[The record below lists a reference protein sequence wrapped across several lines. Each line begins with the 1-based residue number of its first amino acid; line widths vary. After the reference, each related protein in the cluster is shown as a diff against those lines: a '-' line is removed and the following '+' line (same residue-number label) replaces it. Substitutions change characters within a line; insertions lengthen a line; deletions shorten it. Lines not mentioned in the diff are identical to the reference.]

1 MRIITCLTFCLL
13 LWAPLNGVRA
23 ETVDLCDRQ
32 QATGTAR
39 RFLEHL
45 DRQEVETAW
54 LLMTP
59 HFRDLHDALTW
70 QEEQQTLRRVYGP
83 LISRSSKAFSCQ
95 ETFYHAPDGN
105 YAIVQFDSTFQ
116 NKRKAIE
123 TVILDLREPGLREI
137 ADIRMN

>member
-1 MRIITCLTFCLL
+1 MRIIICLTFCLL
-13 LWAPLNGVRA
+13 LSAPLNGTWA
-23 ETVDLCDRQ
+23 ETGDLCDQQ
-32 QATGTAR
+32 QATATAR

-45 DRQEVETAW
+45 DRQEMETAW

-83 LISRSSKAFSCQ
+83 LISRNSKAFSCR

-105 YAIVQFDSTFQ
+105 YAIIQFDTSFQ
-116 NKRKAIE
+116 NKSSATE
-123 TVILDLREPGLREI
+123 TVIIDLKESGLQEI
-137 ADIRMN
+137 ADIKMN